1 MSARNMDSHSR
12 YGRSFSGGGNNAGG
26 SGGGGGNNSGNQ
38 YRRQYSRSRSRSR
51 ERSREQAGYR
61 RRNSRSRSRERSS
74 QHHYRNAGSADKDL
88 YRDLINDDY
97 NEERGGSSYISNY
110 NNSSRSNNNYHHRRD
125 DSSERDRDRERD
137 RERDRDRDRE
147 RDRERD
153 RDRDQRW
160 KHYDREPRERN
171 SDFDRGSERSRD
183 YRSHNNGNG
192 NNALVSTNRDRD
204 RRYSSD
210 EESYDSDESDDS
222 QYRRNN
228 VRTSNEA
235 LNQII
240 IFGLKKHI
248 TEADI
253 MGALIQVNMEPSS
266 IRLIRKRPTGASRGF
281 AFVEFNTVEEATRW
295 MELTQGNLKL
305 GDQRVFLQY
314 SHKRITDWHCIKCGV
329 YNFKRR
335 FSCFMCMASRAES
348 ESIYTGGGEG
358 IDEVSPILTKK
369 IMLRNLDALTTEE
382 SVLTA
387 LQKVLPKLAKTI
399 SKVLISRDALT
410 QTSRGF
416 CYLEFETL
424 VDSMDVHNALT
435 ALETPLRID
444 ERDVCISYCN
454 DAESNQAVSKDAQD
468 ATGQNSMHGALAA
481 VPPSDAGG
489 EYTLADVPRLAEY
502 SASLYASTPAEH
514 AHYVQYYTDYYV
526 AEIKKGGQLGGG
538 GTGEAQ
544 VTEANSG
551 AAVALSAIQRKQ
563 KKMNSIETT
572 ATAAASAAAQAAA
585 AVKASFA
592 AQTVV
597 APRGNDGKTY
607 PTPDVSRYQY
617 DETSGYYYDPSTGL
631 YYDAH
636 SQYYYNNETG
646 AYLYWD
652 QRRSTYIL
660 ATPASTQAALQ
671 ETLAQEAAA
680 AAAEQKEEDKKDKKD
695 NSNKHDKVKVAK
707 KIVKDMEKWAKQ
719 LNQKKDYTVVATP
732 QPILPGRGD
741 PGNEAP
747 STSRAAAGGAY
758 ADVGFSILEKK
769 ERGKLSDYVPQPTP
783 INKLVNAYG
792 GGSDSEED
800 NSGSVAAAAAGGG
813 GGGAGGGTV
822 DEMDYVDFQKL
833 TCLLC
838 KRAFQSHDILQK
850 HLRMSNLHKENLAKL
865 NVAGSTASVSNDDAG
880 AAGLSYRDRA
890 KERRLKYGEG
900 DPPPPNRSRERF
912 EHEIKNLQTRQKD
925 GGGTAPAMPISSN
938 NVGNRLLQKMGWSE
952 GQGLGRKNQGRTQ
965 IIEAEARSNN
975 IGLGNKSGTLAP
987 GDDYKTYIKKMMKS
1001 RYENA

>member
-1 MSARNMDSHSR
+1 MSELRGRRNMDSHSR
-12 YGRSFSGGGNNAGG
+12 YGRSFSGGNSAG
-26 SGGGGGNNSGNQ
+26 SGGGGGVSNSTNNQ
-38 YRRQYSRSRSRSR
+38 YRRYSRSRSRSR
-51 ERSREQAGYR
+51 ERNRDQPGYR
-61 RRNSRSRSRERSS
+61 RRNSRSRSRERSM
-74 QHHYRNAGSADKDL
+74 QHYRNTGSADKDL

-97 NEERGGSSYISNY
+97 NEDRGSSNNSYNNSSNNY
-110 NNSSRSNNNYHHRRD
+110 NNSRNNYHNRRD
-125 DSSERDRDRERD
+125 GDNYDSERERD
-137 RERDRDRDRE
+137 RERDRDRDR
-147 RDRERD
+147 DRERE

-160 KHYDREPRERN
+160 KNYEREPRERN
-171 SDFDRGSERSRD
+171 ADYDRGMERSRD
-183 YRSHNNGNG
+183 YRSHNNGNNNG
-192 NNALVSTNRDRD
+192 NNSAAPGANRDRD
-204 RRYSSD
+204 RRYPSD
-210 EESYDSDESDDS
+210 EDSYDSDESDDS
-222 QYRRNN
+222 QYRRNHI
-228 VRTSNEA
+228 RTSNEA
-235 LNQII
+235 LHQII
-240 IFGLKKHI
+240 IFDLKKHI

-253 MGALIQVNMEPSS
+253 MSALIQVNMEPSS

-281 AFVEFNTVEEATRW
+281 AFVEFNTVEEAKRW
-295 MELTQGNLKL
+295 MDITQGTLEL
-305 GDQRVFLQY
+305 GDQRVSLQY

-329 YNFKRR
+329 FNFKRR
-335 FSCFMCMASRAES
+335 FSCFRCMASRAES
-348 ESIYTGGGEG
+348 ESIFSGGGEG

-369 IMLRNLDALTTEE
+369 IMLRNLDALTNEE

-399 SKVLISRDALT
+399 SKVLISRDTLT
-410 QTSRGF
+410 QTSRGI
-416 CYLEFETL
+416 CYLNFETL
-424 VDSMDVHNALT
+424 IDSMEVHNALST
-435 ALETPLRID
+435 LDPPLRID
-444 ERDVCISYCN
+444 DRDVCISYCM
-454 DAESNQAVSKDAQD
+454 DAENRQPKDSQISS
-468 ATGQNSMHGALAA
+468 TGGLQGGALDA

-489 EYTLADVPRLAEY
+489 VYTLADVPRLAEY

-526 AEIKKGGQLGGG
+526 AEIKKGGGQFGGG
-538 GTGEAQ
+538 ETQ
-544 VTEANSG
+544 LTEANSG

-563 KKMNSIETT
+563 KKMSSIETT
-572 ATAAASAAAQAAA
+572 ATAAATAAAQAAA
-585 AVKASFA
+585 AVKATFA
-592 AQTVV
+592 AQNVI

-671 ETLAQEAAA
+671 ESLAQEAQAD
-680 AAAEQKEEDKKDKKD
+680 KEEESTKKDKSKDKD
-695 NSNKHDKVKVAK
+695 NNKHDKVKVAK

-741 PGNEAP
+741 PGEGP
-747 STSRAAAGGAY
+747 STSRAAAGAY

-769 ERGKLSDYVPQPTP
+769 ERGKLSDYVPAAPP

-792 GGSDSEED
+792 GGSDSDED
-800 NSGSVAAAAAGGG
+800 N
-813 GGGAGGGTV
+813 GGGTGAQAGGPV

-850 HLRMSNLHKENLAKL
+850 HLKMSNLHKENLAKV
-865 NVAGSTASVSNDDAG
+865 NAGSAVGGSSEDTAN
-880 AAGLSYRDRA
+880 AGLSYRDRA

-925 GGGTAPAMPISSN
+925 TGAAPAMPISSN

-975 IGLGNKSGTLAP
+975 VGLGNKSSTLAP

>member
-1 MSARNMDSHSR
+1 MSRRNMDSHSR
-12 YGRSFSGGGNNAGG
+12 YGRSFSGGSA
-26 SGGGGGNNSGNQ
+26 GGGGNNSGNSQ
-38 YRRQYSRSRSRSR
+38 YRRYSRSRSRSR
-51 ERSREQAGYR
+51 ERNRDQAGYR
-61 RRNSRSRSRERSS
+61 RRNSRSRSRERSM
-74 QHHYRNAGSADKDL
+74 HHRNAGSDDKDL

-97 NEERGGSSYISNY
+97 NEDRGSSYSGY
-110 NNSSRSNNNYHHRRD
+110 NNSRSNNYHSRRD
-125 DSSERDRDRERD
+125 DNYDSERERERE
-137 RERDRDRDRE
+137 RERDRD

-160 KHYDREPRERN
+160 KNYDREPRERN
-171 SDFDRGSERSRD
+171 SDYERGMERSRD

-192 NNALVSTNRDRD
+192 SSAAAGSSRDRD
-204 RRYSSD
+204 RRYPSD
-210 EESYDSDESDDS
+210 EDSYDSDESDDS
-222 QYRRNN
+222 QYRRNHI
-228 VRTSNEA
+228 RTSNEA

-295 MELTQGNLKL
+295 MDITQGTLKL
-305 GDQRVFLQY
+305 GDQRVSLQY
-314 SHKRITDWHCIKCGV
+314 SHKRITDWHCVKCGV

-348 ESIYTGGGEG
+348 ESIFSGGGEG

-369 IMLRNLDALTTEE
+369 IMLRNLDALTNEE

-399 SKVLISRDALT
+399 NKVLISRDTLT
-410 QTSRGF
+410 QTSRGI
-416 CYLEFETL
+416 CYLNFETL

-435 ALETPLRID
+435 TLDPPLRID
-444 ERDVCISYCN
+444 DRDVCISYCMDTEN
-454 DAESNQAVSKDAQD
+454 RQILPKDTQE
-468 ATGQNSMHGALAA
+468 GSIHSGALAA

-489 EYTLADVPRLAEY
+489 VYTLADVPRLAEY

-514 AHYVQYYTDYYV
+514 AHYVQYYTDYYL
-526 AEIKKGGQLGGG
+526 AEIKKGGGQLVSGGD
-538 GTGEAQ
+538 AQ

-563 KKMNSIETT
+563 KKINSIETT
-572 ATAAASAAAQAAA
+572 ATAAAAAAAHAAA
-585 AVKASFA
+585 AVKATFA
-592 AQTVV
+592 AQNVV

-660 ATPASTQAALQ
+660 ATPASTQAALA
-671 ETLAQEAAA
+671 ESLAQESH
-680 AAAEQKEEDKKDKKD
+680 AEKEEEAAKKEKGKDKD
-695 NSNKHDKVKVAK
+695 NNKHDKVKVAK

-741 PGNEAP
+741 PGEGP
-747 STSRAAAGGAY
+747 STSRAAAGAY

-769 ERGKLSDYVPQPTP
+769 ERGKLGDYVPTPAAAP

-792 GGSDSEED
+792 GGSDSDED
-800 NSGSVAAAAAGGG
+800 NGGAQGVGGG
-813 GGGAGGGTV
+813 GGNGGPV

-850 HLRMSNLHKENLAKL
+850 HLKMSNLHKENLAKL
-865 NVAGSTASVSNDDAG
+865 NMDRGAGGSSEDAAG
-880 AAGLSYRDRA
+880 AGLSYRDRA

-912 EHEIKNLQTRQKD
+912 EHEIKNMQTRQKD
-925 GGGTAPAMPISSN
+925 GGAAPALPISSN

-975 IGLGNKSGTLAP
+975 VGLGNKSSTLAP

>member
-1 MSARNMDSHSR
+1 MESHSR
-12 YGRSFSGGGNNAGG
+12 YGRSFSGGSAA
-26 SGGGGGNNSGNQ
+26 GGNNNSGGNNL
-38 YRRQYSRSRSRSR
+38 YRRHSRSRSRSR
-51 ERSREQAGYR
+51 ERNREQASSYK
-61 RRNSRSRSRERSS
+61 RRNTRSRSRE
-74 QHHYRNAGSADKDL
+74 HYRNTGSADKDL
-88 YRDLINDDY
+88 YRDLINEDY
-97 NEERGGSSYISNY
+97 VEEQRGATNY
-110 NNSSRSNNNYHHRRD
+110 NSKFNNNSRNNNYHNRRD
-125 DSSERDRDRERD
+125 DNYDSDRERERERDRDRD

-147 RDRERD
+147 RDRD
-153 RDRDQRW
+153 QRDQRW
-160 KHYDREPRERN
+160 KNYERDPRDRN
-171 SDFDRGSERSRD
+171 SDYERGIERSRD
-183 YRSHNNGNG
+183 YRAHNGNSSG
-192 NNALVSTNRDRD
+192 VATTVNSRERD
-204 RRYSSD
+204 RRCPSD
-210 EESYDSDESDDS
+210 ADTYDSDESDDS
-222 QYRRNN
+222 QFRRNH

-295 MELTQGNLKL
+295 MEITQGTLKL
-305 GDQRVFLQY
+305 GDQRVSLQY
-314 SHKRITDWHCIKCGV
+314 SHKRITDWHCVKCGV

-348 ESIYTGGGEG
+348 ESIFSGGGEG

-369 IMLRNLDALTTEE
+369 IMLRNLDALTNEE

-399 SKVLISRDALT
+399 HKVLISRDTLT
-410 QTSRGF
+410 QTSRGI
-416 CYLEFETL
+416 CYLIFETL

-435 ALETPLRID
+435 TLDPPLRID
-444 ERDVCISYCN
+444 DRDVCISYCM
-454 DAESNQAVSKDAQD
+454 DLESRPVPPKSTSQSGTAGSIHHNGDVV
-468 ATGQNSMHGALAA
+468 A
-481 VPPSDAGG
+481 VPPSEAIGG
-489 EYTLADVPRLAEY
+489 GYTIGDVPRLAEY

-514 AHYVQYYTDYYV
+514 AHYVQYYTDYYL
-526 AEIKKGGQLGGG
+526 AEIKKGGQLSS
-538 GTGEAQ
+538 TGERQ

-563 KKMNSIETT
+563 KKMSNIETT
-572 ATAAASAAAQAAA
+572 ATAAATAAAHAAA
-585 AVKASFA
+585 AVKATFA
-592 AQTVV
+592 AQNVI

-607 PTPDVSRYQY
+607 PTPDVTRYQY

-660 ATPASTQAALQ
+660 ATPASTQAALR
-671 ETLAQEAAA
+671 ESLAKESP
-680 AAAEQKEEDKKDKKD
+680 AEKDEELSKKDKGKDKD
-695 NSNKHDKVKVAK
+695 NSGSSNKHDKVKVAK

-741 PGNEAP
+741 PSEGP
-747 STSRAAAGGAY
+747 STSRGAAGAY

-769 ERGKLSDYVPQPTP
+769 ERGKLNDYVPPP
-783 INKLVNAYG
+783 AAAPMNKLMNAYG
-792 GGSDSEED
+792 GASDSEED
-800 NSGSVAAAAAGGG
+800 NSGAGAQSVVAQSGVSLGPGPTSAPGPI
-813 GGGAGGGTV
+813 
-822 DEMDYVDFQKL
+822 DESEYVDFQKL

-850 HLRMSNLHKENLAKL
+850 HLKMSNLHKENLAKH
-865 NVAGSTASVSNDDAG
+865 NMGNAAGVAGDDVAN
-880 AAGLSYRDRA
+880 AGLSYRDRA

-912 EHEIKNLQTRQKD
+912 EHEIKNMQTRKKET
-925 GGGTAPAMPISSN
+925 GPTPAMPISSN

-975 IGLGNKSGTLAP
+975 VGLGNKSGTLAP